1 MPAPP
6 AAEHGCAAAT
16 STTSAEHVCVV
27 GATGAAIM
35 PPRPPGLPATP
46 SRASHQAPCEAARLR
61 LGSRGKPIACV
72 CLGSHQRV
80 REALGSQSLRHVS
93 GWALA
98 PPARRKVVHWRVQG
112 EAKRSHEVVECCG
125 GIFAWQRHRYAF
137 SGGASARGPSRCGGR
152 PRKIG
157 ADAWFDF
164 RNCDRFEVEEQSF
177 MLRGD

>member
-98 PPARRKVVHWRVQG
+98 PRLG
-112 EAKRSHEVVECCG
+112 EKWYIGEC
-125 GIFAWQRHRYAF
+125 R
-137 SGGASARGPSRCGGR
+137 GR
-152 PRKIG
+152 PNGHMRWSNAAAGFLLGSATAMLFREARAQEARLDVVAGRARSEPTPGSISGTAIG
-157 ADAWFDF
+157 
-164 RNCDRFEVEEQSF
+164 
-177 MLRGD
+177 LR